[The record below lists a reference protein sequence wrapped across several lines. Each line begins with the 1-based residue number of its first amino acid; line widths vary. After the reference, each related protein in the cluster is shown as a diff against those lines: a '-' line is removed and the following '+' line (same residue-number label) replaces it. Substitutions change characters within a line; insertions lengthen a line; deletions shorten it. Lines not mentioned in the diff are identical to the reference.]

1 MSNSE
6 LKVSPVF
13 LANKKAFHND
23 KFKIMCNQGG
33 TRSGKTY
40 SIIQLLCMTAGF
52 VPNIMISIVSKTFPH
67 LRRGAIRDF
76 IEIMQSNGAWEE
88 KRFNKTDSIYTFKN
102 GTCIEFFS
110 ADNDAK
116 LRGPGRDIL
125 FINEANLLSIGE
137 WRQLLVRTRGKVF
150 IDYNPADEESWIYDK
165 VIPRADCKFI
175 KSTYLENYD
184 FLPKS
189 QIEEIERLKDEDP
202 TMWAIYGKGD
212 IARATNL
219 VYNNFE
225 IRRLEINTD
234 PVYGLDFGY
243 NNPTALTELRIK
255 PEDKCVSVNQI
266 LYERGLTNNDL
277 IEKLKQLIPN
287 KHDFIY
293 ADCAEPQRIQE
304 IYDHG
309 FNILP
314 ADKSV
319 KSGIDYCKRY
329 KFIIDPDSLELQKEI
344 KSYKWKTDK
353 NDKVLDEVVKF
364 NDHAIDSIRYA
375 LYTFGQKYLQEGEV
389 ILPSAFK
396 KATKYQSIFAS
407 R

>member
-1 MSNSE
+1 MNSE
-6 LKVSPVF
+6 FKVSPVF
-13 LANKKAFHND
+13 LVNKRAFHNERY
-23 KFKIMCNQGG
+23 KIMCNQGG

-40 SIIQLLCMTAGF
+40 SIIQLLCVTAGF

-76 IEIMQSNGAWEE
+76 REIMQNIGAWEE
-88 KRFNKTDSIYTFKN
+88 KRFNKTESIYTFKN

-110 ADNDAK
+110 ADNDEK

-125 FINEANLLSIGE
+125 FINEANLLSIDE
-137 WRQLLVRTRGKVF
+137 WHQLLWRTKSKVF
-150 IDYNPADEESWIYDK
+150 LDYNPADEECWIYDK

-219 VYNNFE
+219 IYNNFE
-225 IRRLEINTD
+225 IRRLTVNAD
-234 PVYGLDFGY
+234 PIYGLDFGF
-243 NNPTALTELRIK
+243 NNPTALTELKIK

-266 LYERGLTNNDL
+266 LYERGLTNSDL
-277 IEKLKQLIPN
+277 IEKLKILIPN
-287 KHDFIY
+287 KNDFIY

-319 KSGIDYCKRY
+319 KTGIDFCKRF
-329 KFIIDPDSLELQKEI
+329 KFIIDPGGIELQKEI
-344 KSYKWKTDK
+344 KSYKWKSDK
-353 NDKVLDEVVKF
+353 NGRVLDEPVKF

-375 LYTFGQKYLQEGEV
+375 LFTFGQEYLQEADFV
-389 ILPSAFK
+389 LPSAFS
-396 KATKYQSIFAS
+396 KATKKQSIFAS